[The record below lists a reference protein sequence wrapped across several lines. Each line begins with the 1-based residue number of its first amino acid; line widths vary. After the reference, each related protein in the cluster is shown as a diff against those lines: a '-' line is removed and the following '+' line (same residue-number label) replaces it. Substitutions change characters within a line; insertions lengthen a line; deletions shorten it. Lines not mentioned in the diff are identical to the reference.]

1 MATVAPKGL
10 SMSEMRLLSEFSNT
24 VSAREY
30 SQNVTVQKLNLS
42 YNIESGFTIELVE
55 TPKQDGTV
63 QVPA

>member
-30 SQNVTVQKLNLS
+30 SQNVTVKKLTLS
-42 YNIESGFTIELVE
+42 YDIESGFTIELVE

>member
-42 YNIESGFTIELVE
+42 YDIESGFTIELAE

>member
-1 MATVAPKGL
+1 MATVAPKGI